1 MTALLSLYLIKL
13 LFAFS
18 VNHYTTAWSKD
29 YK

>member
-1 MTALLSLYLIKL
+1 MTALFSLYLIKL

-18 VNHYTTAWSKD
+18 VNHDMTACSND

>member
-18 VNHYTTAWSKD
+18 VNHDMIAWSKD